1 MLTLDIKSTM
11 SQAPADK
18 RAGESSPE
26 GNCEAE
32 ENLARRT
39 SPTGTLSDFL
49 KEYKIPKKYTTGS
62 DLEEG
67 ELSDPYEEENR
78 DQSDGNVSDQ
88 GQSPPHTCV
97 SDSDEEGPSR
107 FDPLGDTKKFSLD
120 KSKEKYARKFFNR
133 HVTEDVIQSEVLKAA
148 PIPVNTF
155 LCPPPPPR
163 QMTT

>member
-1 MLTLDIKSTM
+1 MSLT
-11 SQAPADK
+11 PADN

-49 KEYKIPKKYTTGS
+49 KEYKIPKKYTPGS
-62 DLEEG
+62 DSEEG

-78 DQSDGNVSDQ
+78 DRSDGNLSDQ
-88 GQSPPHTCV
+88 GQSPPHTRV

-107 FDPLGDTKKFSLD
+107 FDPLGIRKSSRLTRAKKNMLGNS
-120 KSKEKYARKFFNR
+120 ST
-133 HVTEDVIQSEVLKAA
+133 VMS
-148 PIPVNTF
+148 
-155 LCPPPPPR
+155 PR
-163 QMTT
+163 M